1 MNRHERAVMKRW
13 LLWLAVGCAPALALA
28 ATPLHLLTQ
37 AQDPYAVQLAS
48 GAQAGLAVEA
58 VRCALDSLALPAKV
72 QFVAWARAQR
82 RVESGEADGYFP
94 ASRNPQRDSLSQW
107 FGPVAPQQWRWY
119 LRRDSRMDP
128 LAPGFREYARVG
140 AYAGSNMLAW
150 LQAQHYQV
158 TVSPPEHDQML
169 DVLLAGRADAV
180 LAADQAMD
188 KLVAQRGAAN
198 RVRSVLAQDKPLGL
212 YLSHRFLAQQ
222 PPAFAARLQQA
233 LASCR
238 PATP

>member
-1 MNRHERAVMKRW
+1 MERW
-13 LLWLAVGCAPALALA
+13 LRWLAMGCCISLAQA
-28 ATPLHLLTQ
+28 AMALHLLTQ
-37 AQDPYAVQLAS
+37 EQDPYAMQLP
-48 GAQAGLAVEA
+48 GGEQRGLAVEV
-58 VRCALDSLALPAKV
+58 VRCALHGLALPFQV

-82 RVESGEADGYFP
+82 RVDRGEADGYFP
-94 ASRNPQRDSLSQW
+94 ASRNAQRDSLSQW

-140 AYAGSNMLAW
+140 AYAGSNMLTW
-150 LQAQHYQV
+150 LQEQHYQV
-158 TVSPPEHDQML
+158 SVSPPEHDQIL

-180 LAADQAMD
+180 LAADLAMD

-233 LASCR
+233 LAHCR
-238 PATP
+238 PAMP